1 MNMKKLQ
8 FIALILVAVLMLS
21 CIPAFAEE
29 TITDIKIGSSG
40 RSITEAGTYRLTK
53 ETVTPS
59 KYLRIAAEGA
69 EVTLILDNVD
79 IENTVSCVQI
89 TNTKVTVKLVGENK
103 MTITDS
109 TKVAG
114 GIVLMD
120 TISKLT
126 IEGEGSLTVVGGA
139 RVACIGTK
147 HDLNSTENPEIVIN
161 SGTLNLTSGQ
171 EAAALGGGR
180 YSSANITING
190 GNITAVGSRNGAA
203 IGSGRGATIESTN
216 KCTSNVTINGGVI
229 NATSLINSN
238 AIGAAFKANA
248 NVTINGGVIN
258 ATSPHKASPAISGNG
273 MDCAAYPGTLTIN
286 GGAIYAYNNGSKT
299 VENYSSANTTM
310 VSVALPA
317 GATAPYAVTVNGVT
331 NTYNAL
337 NTGDVLNIYAKT
349 AASYT
354 VEANGML
361 TKTTTA
367 VVASDWKAASADLTY
382 VGYQEADRGETRD
395 IRFCAALKNHEA
407 YTTVGFTVIING
419 DAVKLFEGST
429 TTIYTSLNGTDAE
442 GAQFVAV
449 TAAEYNADGLFAAV
463 LRNLPESGSY
473 TLTVLATAADANGAE
488 VYSAAYNYT
497 VANGV
502 LTLVD

>member
-29 TITDIKIGSSG
+29 TVTDIKIGSTG
-40 RSITEAGTYRLTK
+40 TAITAAGTYRLSK
-53 ETVTPS
+53 ETVTEG
-59 KYLRIAAEGA
+59 KYLKIDAKGA
-69 EVTLILDNVD
+69 EVILILDNID
-79 IENTVSCVQI
+79 IENITSIIQI
-89 TNTKVTVKLVGENK
+89 YNSKVIVKLVGENK
-103 MTITDS
+103 MTITDT

-120 TISKLT
+120 VTSSIT
-126 IEGEGSLTVVGGA
+126 IEGDGSLEILSGAYNPSIGLVQNLKNTTNPLITV
-139 RVACIGTK
+139 
-147 HDLNSTENPEIVIN
+147 N
-161 SGTLNLTSGQ
+161 SGTLTLTTDGG
-171 EAAALGGGR
+171 ANGAALGGGR
-180 YSSANITING
+180 YSSADIVING
-190 GNITAVGSRNGAA
+190 GIINANSKSNGAA
-203 IGSGRGATIESTN
+203 IGSGREAASL
-216 KCTSNVTINGGVI
+216 SNVTINGGVI
-229 NATSLINSN
+229 NAVSRTNAS

-258 ATSPHKASPAISGNG
+258 ATSPHAKVKAVGVQG
-273 MDCAAYPGTLTIN
+273 MDRTDSGTLTIN
-286 GGAIYAYNNGSKT
+286 GGAIYAYNTSTKA

-317 GATAPYAVTVNGVT
+317 GAAAPYTVTVNGVT

-337 NTGDVLNIYAKT
+337 NTGNVLNIYAKT

-367 VVASDWKAASADLTY
+367 VAASDWKAASADLTY
-382 VGYQEADRGETRD
+382 VGYQEADRGDTRD